1 MNVVASIRY
10 YINKMTDESGSGMK
24 ILLMDQE
31 TKSIVSV
38 AFSQSEI
45 ASKEV
50 YLFDVLENPN
60 RDYMKHMK
68 CLCFLRP
75 TKENISNLIKELKNP
90 KYGQYYLY
98 FTNVIEKMDLKTLAE
113 IDEQEV
119 VREVQEYF
127 ADYVAVN
134 THVFSMNIPQC
145 GENFKWNDAALKRT
159 SQGLISVLLSL
170 KKSPVIRHQNSSE
183 MCRKLAESV
192 RSIISRD
199 SNLFDFRHTDIAPVL
214 LILDR
219 REDPITP
226 LLNQWT
232 YQAMVHEI
240 FRMKSNIV
248 NLKDVPGISKELEE
262 IILSAEYDEFYENN
276 MYSNY
281 GEICVKIKELMEDF
295 QKKSQS
301 SSKVETIADMK
312 AFVENYP
319 QFKKMSGHVSKHVT
333 LVGELSRLVSNHN
346 IMEVSEV
353 EQQLACQED
362 HSEIVQKIRSL
373 TKDARVKTSDIVRVV
388 TLYALRYEQ
397 SSNTSELKAFKE
409 MLLKRG
415 SLTTQEIDFMNKIC
429 QYGGSKFRET
439 DLFLNQNPMAI
450 TKRLLK
456 GLKGVDNIY
465 TQHTPL
471 VKDLVEQLIKGKLRE
486 ASYPFLGINS
496 NNFKERPQEIIVF
509 MIGGIT
515 FEETAAI
522 QSINKAYAG
531 NIKIIIGGTN
541 VHNFKSFQEEV
552 LALVSPN
559 STINENNRESRN
571 SNSNSNQIK
580 NSLASAMREKAF

>member
-1 MNVVASIRY
+1 
-10 YINKMTDESGSGMK
+10 MTEESGSGMK

-50 YLFDVLENPN
+50 YLFDLLDNPH
-60 RDYMKHMK
+60 RDFMKHMK
-68 CLCFLRP
+68 CLCLVRP
-75 TKENISNLIKELKNP
+75 TRYNITNLIQELKNP
-90 KYGQYYLY
+90 KYGHYYLF
-98 FTNVIEKMDLKTLAE
+98 FTNVIEKMDVKSLAE

-127 ADYVAVN
+127 CDYVAVN
-134 THVFSMNIPQC
+134 SHVFSINTPNC
-145 GENFKWNDAALKRT
+145 AENYKWNDLALKRT

-170 KKSPVIRHQNSSE
+170 KKSPVIRYQNSSE
-183 MCRKLAESV
+183 MARKLAESV
-192 RSIISRD
+192 RNTISRD
-199 SNLFDFRHTDIAPVL
+199 ANLFDFRQNDIAPVL

-240 FRMKSNIV
+240 FGIKSNIV
-248 NLKDVPGISKELEE
+248 NLKNVPGISKELEE

-281 GEICVKIKELMEDF
+281 GEICVRIKELMEDF
-295 QKKSQS
+295 QRKSQS
-301 SSKVETIADMK
+301 TTKVESIADMK

-333 LVGELSRLVSNHN
+333 LVGELSRLVANNN
-346 IMEVSEV
+346 IMEVSEA

-362 HSEIVQKIRSL
+362 HSEVTQKIKALMR
-373 TKDARVKTSDIVRVV
+373 DARVKTSDLVRIV
-388 TLYALRYEQ
+388 TLYILRYEQ
-397 SSNTSELKAFKE
+397 SNSSEVRSFKE

-415 SLTTQEIDFMNKIC
+415 GLTDQEKIFMNKIC
-429 QYGGSKFRET
+429 SYGGSKFRET

-471 VKDLVEQLIKGKLRE
+471 VKDLVEQMIKGKLRE
-486 ASYPFLGINS
+486 ASYPFVGI
-496 NNFKERPQEIIVF
+496 NNFKERPQEVIVF
-509 MIGGIT
+509 IIGGIT
-515 FEETAAI
+515 YEETSAI
-522 QSINKAYAG
+522 QSINRAYAG
-531 NIKIIIGGTN
+531 NIKIVIGGTH
-541 VHNFKSFQEEV
+541 VHNFNSFQQEV
-552 LALVSPN
+552 IAL
-559 STINENNRESRN
+559 T
-571 SNSNSNQIK
+571 SNSSVNEVEEYRSRSNQLRS
-580 NSLASAMREKAF
+580 SLASAMLDRN

>member
-1 MNVVASIRY
+1 MNVVQAIRF
-10 YINKMTDESGSGMK
+10 YINKMIDESGSGMK

-50 YLFDVLENPN
+50 YLFDLIENSN
-60 RDYMKHMK
+60 RDLMKHMK
-68 CLCFLRP
+68 CLCLLRP
-75 TKENISNLIKELKNP
+75 TRDNISNLIRELKNP

-98 FTNVIEKMDLKTLAE
+98 FTNVVEKLDVKSLAE
-113 IDEQEV
+113 NDEQEV

-127 ADYVAVN
+127 SDYIAVN
-134 THVFSMNIPQC
+134 THVFSMNIHKC
-145 GENFKWNDAALKRT
+145 GDNFKWNDAALKRT
-159 SQGLISVLLSL
+159 SQGLISLLLSL

-183 MCRKLAESV
+183 MARKLAESV
-192 RSIISRD
+192 RNIISRD
-199 SNLFDFRHTDIAPVL
+199 TNLFDFRQSEIAPLL

-240 FRMKSNIV
+240 FGIKSNIV

-281 GEICVKIKELMEDF
+281 GEICIRIKDLMEDF

-301 SSKVETIADMK
+301 STKVESIADMK

-333 LVGELSRLVSNHN
+333 LVGELSRLVANHN
-346 IMEVSEV
+346 IMEVSET
-353 EQQLACQED
+353 EQELASQED
-362 HSEIVQKIRSL
+362 HSNIIQKIRNL
-373 TKDARVKTSDIVRVV
+373 IKDSRVKTSDIVRIV
-388 TLYALRYEQ
+388 TLYALRYEK
-397 SSNTSELKAFKE
+397 SNTSELRAFKE

-415 SLTTQEIDFMNKIC
+415 GLTEKEREFMNKIC
-429 QYGGSKFRET
+429 HYGGSRFRET

-471 VKDLVEQLIKGKLRE
+471 VKDLVEQLIKGKLKE
-486 ASYPFLGINS
+486 ANYPFVGIN
-496 NNFKERPQEIIVF
+496 NYRERAQDIIVF

-522 QSINKAYAG
+522 QSINKTYGG
-531 NIKIIIGGTN
+531 NVRVIIGGTH

-552 LALVSPN
+552 LSLVNDSSFLNENSDYRSN
-559 STINENNRESRN
+559 STQLR
-571 SNSNSNQIK
+571 
-580 NSLASAMREKAF
+580 NSLASAMRDRN